1 MSIRSV
7 IIAVFSVSA
16 YLRILG
22 PKQAKMQCAYT
33 VV

>member
-22 PKQAKMQCAYT
+22 PKETTMQCAYT
-33 VV
+33 AV

>member
-7 IIAVFSVSA
+7 IIAVVSVCA

-22 PKQAKMQCAYT
+22 QKQAKMHCEYT
-33 VV
+33 VL